1 MIKIV
6 SSSSILPFK
15 VIKNQLTPK
24 MFRDIYYGQYYGRGG
39 KRIADGE
46 KMKIYGGGG
55 GGEKGGKLHIK
66 LGKMP

>member
-1 MIKIV
+1 
-6 SSSSILPFK
+6 
-15 VIKNQLTPK
+15 

-55 GGEKGGKLHIK
+55 GGEKGGKLHEK